1 METITSNIIIL
12 SFTLA
17 AIVTAI
23 FSIIFMLFNIYKKVM
38 DKSSKSYDE
47 MLNMAILNKQREYYE
62 NMVYKLQ
69 NDLSSNQKRL
79 EEINHL
85 VFNAQNTLQN
95 NSQTDF
101 SDISFFK
108 NLGIKKVDFQK
119 QNLTNDVFVLTPF
132 LDKETNTFTVIKN
145 LCQNINLKCIR
156 GDEEFRENDILSH
169 IVKSIIT
176 SRIIIANLNGRN
188 PNVFYELGIC
198 HAIGKPVILVS
209 KNLTNMP
216 FDLQSKNI
224 ILYDNEDDL
233 QNKLKDALLKY
244 FSSNNFD

>member
-1 METITSNIIIL
+1 MEILKSDTILLSILFGTIASGAIIITFL
-12 SFTLA
+12 LINLIRKT
-17 AIVTAI
+17 I
-23 FSIIFMLFNIYKKVM
+23 
-38 DKSSKSYDE
+38 DRSSKTYNE
-47 MLNMAILNKQREYYE
+47 ALNMVMLNKQREYYE
-62 NMVYKLQ
+62 NLVYKLQ
-69 NDLSSNQKRL
+69 NELSSNQKRL

-85 VFNAQNTLQN
+85 VFNAQSSFSN
-95 NSQTDF
+95 NNITDF
-101 SDISFFK
+101 SNISFFK
-108 NLGIKKVDFQK
+108 NLGINKTDFEK
-119 QNLTNDVFVLTPF
+119 QNITNDVFVLTPF
-132 LDKETNTFTVIKN
+132 LDKETNTFAVIKN

-233 QNKLKDALLKY
+233 QNKLKDTLLKY
-244 FSSNNFD
+244 FSSNNI